1 MKLNMSEEGKEFKET
16 EMRKLMPIDLNS
28 LNEIEN
34 KTSLRM
40 KSDDPSNKVQSLLGK
55 IMSK

>member
-1 MKLNMSEEGKEFKET
+1 MREEGKEFKEA

-40 KSDDPSNKVQSLLGK
+40 KSDDLFNKVQSLLGK
-55 IMSK
+55 KIS